1 MTQRE
6 IVIRLCE
13 AYIKAGKTVDLSDVI
28 KIANYIMVH
37 TTDSTP
43 YYYSSTYT
51 NKELND
57 LCTYTTTCATANQ
70 AMCVSEVANESQESI
85 TL

>member
-1 MTQRE
+1 
-6 IVIRLCE
+6 
-13 AYIKAGKTVDLSDVI
+13 
-28 KIANYIMVH
+28 MVH
-37 TTDSTP
+37 TTDSIP
-43 YYYSSTYT
+43 YYTSTSLYT

-70 AMCVSEVANESQESI
+70 ATCVSEVANELQESI

>member
-1 MTQRE
+1 
-6 IVIRLCE
+6 
-13 AYIKAGKTVDLSDVI
+13 
-28 KIANYIMVH
+28 MVH

-43 YYYSSTYT
+43 YYSSLYI
-51 NKELND
+51 KEPND

-70 AMCVSEVANESQESI
+70 ATCVSEVANESQESI